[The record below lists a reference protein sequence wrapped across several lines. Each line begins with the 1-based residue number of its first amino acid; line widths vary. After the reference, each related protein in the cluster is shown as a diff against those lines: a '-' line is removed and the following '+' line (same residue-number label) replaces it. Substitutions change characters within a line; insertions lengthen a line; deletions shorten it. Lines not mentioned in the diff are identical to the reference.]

1 MPERAAEARC
11 EGHDDA
17 RRSTSPSDLEAGRAS
32 GPDAGSVRSVSR
44 QRSREGGLARL
55 SQHISLGADN
65 PIEHTDTR
73 RRRRASSSS
82 SSLAETAVEEEDD
95 SVYDRLAPRRK
106 IVVVALLS
114 FCSFLAP
121 ISSTSVLAATP
132 EVAAEYDT
140 TGSVV
145 NVANAVYMFMMGVSP
160 IVWGPLS
167 QVYGRRIVSWAPF
180 SLRVAPFKCC
190 FSFPFACRGKGVIQ
204 EGGGFGS
211 GRQEECKLTCRN
223 ADQPDCSRSVLR
235 MQHWHSSGS
244 EFGRLLHL
252 PGSDRV

>member
-1 MPERAAEARC
+1 MPERAAEARH
-11 EGHDDA
+11 EGYDDA
-17 RRSTSPSDLEAGRAS
+17 RRSTNPSDLEAGRAP
-32 GPDAGSVRSVSR
+32 GADVGSVRSVSR
-44 QRSREGGLARL
+44 SRSREGGLARL

-73 RRRRASSSS
+73 RRRRRASSSG
-82 SSLAETAVEEEDD
+82 SSLADTAVEEEDD

-132 EVAAEYDT
+132 EVAAEYNT

-180 SLRVAPFKCC
+180 SLRVASFNCC
-190 FSFPFACRGKGVIQ
+190 RSFSSAVGGGIQ
-204 EGGGFGS
+204 ER
-211 GRQEECKLTCRN
+211 GRT
-223 ADQPDCSRSVLR
+223 
-235 MQHWHSSGS
+235 WFSSA
-244 EFGRLLHL
+244 R
-252 PGSDRV
+252 